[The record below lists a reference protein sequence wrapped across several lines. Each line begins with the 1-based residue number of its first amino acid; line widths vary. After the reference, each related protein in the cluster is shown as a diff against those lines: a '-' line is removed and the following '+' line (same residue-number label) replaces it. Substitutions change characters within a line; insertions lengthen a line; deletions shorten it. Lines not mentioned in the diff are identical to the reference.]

1 MSIRRFFLKEQIEN
15 KKVLNEWVDAS
26 GKAVSTTSVKAV
38 SSSAGNASAVNQNVQ
53 NTTYPRNCEFERT
66 SKGIWYMTSLRG
78 ISADK
83 PIDYPDKS
91 CIYLWH
97 EYDRSVNIYV
107 CASEVSKTLY
117 ELSVTFFANSS
128 QPLTYTLKKYI
139 GVGDYMEIFESLRAM
154 LSSGIAAFE
163 SSYGKPNQ
171 EVLAAF
177 KARGFK

>member
-1 MSIRRFFLKEQIEN
+1 MSIRRFFLKEQVEN
-15 KKVLNEWVDAS
+15 KKVLNEWVDSS
-26 GKAVSTTSVKAV
+26 GKAVSSLSTR
-38 SSSAGNASAVNQNVQ
+38 NASAVNQNAQ
-53 NTTYPRNCEFERT
+53 NAAYPRNCEFERT
-66 SKGIWYMTSLRG
+66 SKGIWYLTSLRG

-128 QPLTYTLKKYI
+128 QPLTYTRRKYI
-139 GVGDYMEIFESLRAM
+139 GVGDFMEIFESLRVM

-163 SSYGKPNQ
+163 SSYGKSNQ
-171 EVLAAF
+171 EVITAF
-177 KARGFK
+177 KDRGFK